1 MEKYAAL
8 QVTASMLVCRLLGL
22 DLNQLKLKTSG
33 LSNYESS
40 GNMYLLQSESRIKKL
55 FLYSS
60 CDRGSFPSFAALIET
75 LRSTKG
81 LHKGRRVAIFSK
93 MIDSHYNGSYKFYD
107 NDLMDSLNEAVI
119 DLLIMLWDFP
129 STHDVSRLSIPV
141 MHYDTLV
148 DLKLDLLGIIQDND
162 MLCMKATWTKKESL
176 KMIRD
181 FLFSKFEFKQVL
193 Y

>member
-1 MEKYAAL
+1 
-8 QVTASMLVCRLLGL
+8 
-22 DLNQLKLKTSG
+22 
-33 LSNYESS
+33 
-40 GNMYLLQSESRIKKL
+40 
-55 FLYSS
+55 
-60 CDRGSFPSFAALIET
+60 
-75 LRSTKG
+75 
-81 LHKGRRVAIFSK
+81 

-107 NDLMDSLNEAVI
+107 NDLMDSLNEAGI
-119 DLLIMLWDFP
+119 DLLITLWDFP